1 MNFLSVSALIDIS
14 LRCNKSKAIKWKNI
28 LNMEILEHIRTI
40 RDHPEPGVLFY
51 DISTLLGNPKAWK
64 YTIRSLAKRI
74 KQYDINKI
82 IGIESRG
89 FLVAAPLAIELE
101 HALVMVRKKGK
112 LRGAT
117 VSQNYGLEYGFDTLE
132 IQTDAVSEGDNVI
145 VIDDVLATGGTAIAT
160 TKLLRRMGANVISAA
175 FIIELS
181 KLGGRDRLGLPVN
194 SLVNA
199 ETDL

>member
-1 MNFLSVSALIDIS
+1 M
-14 LRCNKSKAIKWKNI
+14 C
-28 LNMEILEHIRTI
+28 I
-40 RDHPEPGVLFY
+40 RD
-51 DISTLLGNPKAWK
+51 S
-64 YTIRSLAKRI
+64 
-74 KQYDINKI
+74 
-82 IGIESRG
+82 ESRG

-112 LRGAT
+112 LPGSP

-181 KLGGRDRLGLPVN
+181 KLGGRDRLGLPLI